1 MSGIKNIKKKLKGF
15 QVRPPNAEVIKK
27 VLLHI
32 PYVVVFYVVN
42 KCTWLY
48 QYCRGSTVVDRLM
61 VLLMNYPLAFK
72 KLLPSIQP
80 KSLAA
85 GTIAAVS
92 VWAVVYFKGKNGK
105 KFRKGEEYGSAR
117 WGNEKDIAPFID
129 PVFENNILLTQTERL
144 TMNSRPKKPK
154 YARNKNVI
162 VIGGSGSGKT
172 RFYVKPQLMQMP
184 DNVSFVVTD
193 PKGTIIVE
201 CGKMLARGTPKKDKN
216 GKILRDKNG
225 RVVMA
230 PYKIKVLNTINFAKS
245 MHYNPFHY
253 IRSEKDI
260 LKLVNTIMVNTKGE
274 GEKSSED
281 FWTKAE
287 RLLYCALIGYIYYEA
302 PEEEQNFSTLL
313 EFINASETREE
324 DEEFKNAVD
333 LIFEELERDEPNHF
347 AVRQYKKYKLAAG
360 VVCSKRLLN
369 QAVGK
374 SLRTHNL
381 KPKKG
386 AQVMRKNEK
395 ITALYERLSRDDF
408 GKDDDQQRE
417 SNSISNQK
425 AMLEEFAARQGFTNL
440 VHFTDD
446 GISGTCFD
454 RPGFLAMM
462 KEVEAG
468 NVEYLCIKDMS
479 RMGRD
484 YLKVGQI
491 MEILRQRGVRLIAIN
506 DGVDSA
512 RGDDDFTPFRNIM
525 NEYYARD
532 TSRKIRSTF
541 QSKGKSGKHLTG
553 TVIYGYLWNEA
564 RDQWLVDPEAADVVK
579 RIFAMTIEG
588 YGPYQIASKLKEE
601 KVLIP
606 SAYLAQHGEGV
617 NKNKTFK
624 DVYGW
629 GSSTIC
635 NILEKREY
643 LGHTINFKT
652 RKHFK
657 DKKSHYVPED
667 EWTIFENTHE
677 AIIDQQ
683 TFDLVQ
689 KIRGNVRRYPD
700 GWGEA
705 APLTGLLY
713 CADCG
718 GKMYVHRTNNGKR
731 ISQYTCSQ
739 YSKVPVGKL
748 CTTQHRINEDVVL
761 SLVSE
766 MLKAIAEYAKHDRA
780 EFVRVVQ
787 EAQSSQQTAE
797 VRKQRTR
804 LATAKQRVSELEVLL
819 CKIYEDNI
827 LGKLSDSRY
836 ATLDAQY
843 EKEQSELTAE
853 ISVLEKAVKSYEKH
867 EKDADRFIA
876 LIDKYENFDKLTIA
890 MLNEFIEKILVHE
903 RDRKGS
909 IQTTQEVEIYF
920 NFVGRFVPPA
930 FGEVELTP
938 EELEEIRKREERKD
952 RLHQNY
958 LKRKASGAQKRYED
972 KIKGRKKAEIEAKKA
987 AIRAEDIAKGVFVP
1001 VSSLPQREPMKGVQT
1016 A

>member
-1 MSGIKNIKKKLKGF
+1 MKQINYKKLIL
-15 QVRPPNAEVIKK
+15 PN
-27 VLLHI
+27 I
-32 PYVVVFYVVN
+32 PYVFFVYLFDKVGQAV
-42 KCTWLY
+42 
-48 QYCRGSTVVDRLM
+48 RLAPGADISAKI
-61 VLLMNYPLAFK
+61 LNITQGFSAAFESA
-72 KLLPSIQP
+72 LPSIYP
-80 KSLAA
+80 LDLLV
-85 GTIAAVS
+85 GIVGAVIIRLI
-92 VWAVVYFKGKNGK
+92 VYVKGKNAK
-105 KFRKGEEYGSAR
+105 KYRKGAEYGSAR
-117 WGNEKDIAPFID
+117 WGNAEDIKPYID
-129 PVFENNILLTQTERL
+129 PEFQNNIILTQTERL
-144 TMNSRPKKPK
+144 TMNSRPKQPK
-154 YARNKNVI
+154 YARNKNVV

-172 RFYVKPQLMQMP
+172 RFFVKPNLMQLHSSY
-184 DNVSFVVTD
+184 VLTD
-193 PKGTIIVE
+193 PKGTVLIE
-201 CGKMLARGTPKKDKN
+201 CGKLLQRAGYR
-216 GKILRDKNG
+216 
-225 RVVMA
+225 
-230 PYKIKVLNTINFAKS
+230 IKVLNTINFKKS
-245 MHYNPFHY
+245 MHYNPFVY

-260 LKLVNTIMVNTKGE
+260 LKLVNTLIANTKGE
-274 GEKSSED
+274 GEKSAED
-281 FWTKAE
+281 FWVKAE
-287 RLLYCALIGYIYYEA
+287 RLLYCALVGYIWYEA
-302 PEEEQNFSTLL
+302 PAEEMNFITLL
-313 EFINASETREE
+313 ELINASEARED
-324 DEEFKNAVD
+324 DEEYQSPVD
-333 LIFEELERDEPNHF
+333 LLFADLEERDPDHF
-347 AVRQYKKYKLAAG
+347 AVKQYRKYKLAAG

-425 AMLEEFAARQGFTNL
+425 AMLEEFAARQGFTNI

-564 RDQWLVDPEAADVVK
+564 RDQWLVDPEAAEVVK
-579 RIFAMTIEG
+579 RIFAMTIDG

-606 SAYLAQHGEGV
+606 SAYLARHGEGV

-797 VRKQRTR
+797 VKKQRIR

-843 EKEQSELTAE
+843 EKEQTELTAE
-853 ISVLEKAVKSYEKH
+853 ISVLEKAIKSYEKH

-972 KIKGRKKAEIEAKKA
+972 KIKKRKKAEIEAKKA

>member
-1 MSGIKNIKKKLKGF
+1 MKNLKTPAQRPRKAPSNQTGGTAWGKKMAAEFSRMMQSADMKKL
-15 QVRPPNAEVIKK
+15 I
-27 VLLHI
+27 LLNF
-32 PYVVVFYVVN
+32 PYIIAFYMVE
-42 KCTWLY
+42 KAAWLY
-48 QYCRGSTVVDRLM
+48 RRCNGDSVVDRLM
-61 VLLMNYPLAFK
+61 VLFMNFGLAYK
-72 KLLPSIQP
+72 SVLPSCHP
-80 KSLAA
+80 FDLMVGLVGAA
-85 GTIAAVS
+85 ALKAVI
-92 VWAVVYFKGKNGK
+92 YFKGKNAK
-105 KFRKGEEYGSAR
+105 KYRQGEEYGSAR
-117 WGNEKDIAPFID
+117 WGNQKDIEPFID
-129 PVFENNILLTQTERL
+129 PVFENNVILTQTERL
-144 TMNSRPKKPK
+144 MMSGRPKHPK

-172 RFYVKPQLMQMP
+172 RFYVKPNLMQMP
-184 DNVSFVVTD
+184 QKVSYVVTD
-193 PKGTIIVE
+193 PKGTIIIE
-201 CGKMLARGTPKKDKN
+201 CGKMLSDAG
-216 GKILRDKNG
+216 
-225 RVVMA
+225 
-230 PYKIKVLNTINFAKS
+230 YKIKVLNTINFKKS
-245 MHYNPFHY
+245 MRYNPFHY

-260 LKLVNTIMVNTKGE
+260 LKLVNTIIANTKGD
-274 GEKSSED
+274 GEKSGED
-281 FWTKAE
+281 FWVKAE
-287 RLLYCALIGYIYYEA
+287 RLLYCALIGYIWYEA

-313 EFINASETREE
+313 EFINASEARED
-324 DEEFKNAVD
+324 DENFKNAVD
-333 LIFEELERDEPNHF
+333 ELFEELEKDKPEHF

-425 AMLEEFAARQGFTNL
+425 AMLEEFAARQGFTNI

-588 YGPYQIASKLKEE
+588 YGPYQIASKLKSE

-930 FGEVELTP
+930 FGEAELTP

-972 KIKGRKKAEIEAKKA
+972 KIKKRKKAEIEAKKA

>member
-1 MSGIKNIKKKLKGF
+1 MNTKQLKKQLIL
-15 QVRPPNAEVIKK
+15 N
-27 VLLHI
+27 I
-32 PYVVVFYVVN
+32 PYIILGLLATNLGEAWRIAAGVNASEKVQSLVLDGVFA
-42 KCTWLY
+42 T
-48 QYCRGSTVVDRLM
+48 
-61 VLLMNYPLAFK
+61 AFSNP
-72 KLLPSIQP
+72 LPSIYP
-80 KSLAA
+80 GDLLVGIACGAA
-85 GTIAAVS
+85 IRIA
-92 VWAVVYFKGKNGK
+92 VYLKGKNAK
-105 KFRKGEEYGSAR
+105 KFRHNEEYGSAR
-117 WGNEKDIAPFID
+117 WGRHADIEPFED
-129 PVFENNILLTQTERL
+129 PVFANNVILSQSERI
-144 TMNSRPKKPK
+144 TMSSRPKIPK
-154 YARNKNVI
+154 YARNKNVL
-162 VIGGSGSGKT
+162 VVGGSGSGKT
-172 RFYVKPQLMQMP
+172 RFFIKPNLLQMH
-184 DNVSFVVTD
+184 SSYVVTD
-193 PKGTIIVE
+193 PKGGLVNE
-201 CGKMLARGTPKKDKN
+201 VGNALYKN
-216 GKILRDKNG
+216 GYR
-225 RVVMA
+225 M
-230 PYKIKVLNTINFAKS
+230 KVFNTINFSKS
-245 MHYNPFHY
+245 MHYNPFAYLH
-253 IRSEKDI
+253 SEKDI
-260 LKLVNTIMVNTKGE
+260 LKLVTTLIANTKGE
-274 GEKSSED
+274 SKGGDD
-281 FWTKAE
+281 FWLKAE
-287 RLLYCALIGYIYYEA
+287 TLLYTALIGYIHYEA

-313 EFINASETREE
+313 EMINAMEVRED
-324 DEEFKNAVD
+324 DEEFKNPVD
-333 LIFEELERDEPNHF
+333 MMFDELAEQNPDHF
-347 AVRQYKKYKLAAG
+347 AVRQYAKYKLAAG

-425 AMLEEFAARQGFTNL
+425 AMLEEFAARQGFTNI

-564 RDQWLVDPEAADVVK
+564 RDQWLVDPEAAEVVK
-579 RIFAMTIEG
+579 RIFAMTIDG

-677 AIIDQQ
+677 PIIDQQ

-972 KIKGRKKAEIEAKKA
+972 KIKKRKKAEIEAKKA

>member
-1 MSGIKNIKKKLKGF
+1 MRSIPKTLKEKANGVNKKQIALKC
-15 QVRPPNAEVIKK
+15 A
-27 VLLHI
+27 
-32 PYVVVFYVVN
+32 PYVIFGYVLN
-42 KCTWLY
+42 KVSWLY
-48 QYCRGSTVVDRLM
+48 GQQAGDNTLQN
-61 VLLMNYPLAFK
+61 VLDTINGIGGAFHNP
-72 KLLPSIQP
+72 LPSFLPRDLLVGVGCGI
-80 KSLAA
+80 
-85 GTIAAVS
+85 GFRM
-92 VWAVVYFKGKNGK
+92 VVYYKAKNAK
-105 KFRKGEEYGSAR
+105 KFRQGVEYGSAR
-117 WGNEKDIAPFID
+117 WGTAKDIEPYVD
-129 PVFENNILLTQTERL
+129 PVFENNVLLTATERL
-144 TMNSRPKKPK
+144 MMSGRPKQPK
-154 YARNKNVI
+154 YARNKNI
-162 VIGGSGSGKT
+162 LVIGGSGSGKT
-172 RFYVKPQLMQMP
+172 RFFVKPNLMQMH
-184 DNVSFVVTD
+184 SSYVVTD
-193 PKGTIIVE
+193 PKGTVLVE
-201 CGKMLARGTPKKDKN
+201 CGRMLSENDYR
-216 GKILRDKNG
+216 
-225 RVVMA
+225 
-230 PYKIKVLNTINFAKS
+230 IKVLNTINFAKS
-245 MHYNPFHY
+245 MHYNPFAY

-260 LKLVNTIMVNTKGE
+260 LKLVNTIIVNTKGE
-274 GEKSSED
+274 GQQASED
-281 FWTKAE
+281 FWVKAE
-287 RLLYCALIGYIYYEA
+287 KLYYTALIAYIWYEA
-302 PEEEQNFSTLL
+302 PEEEQNFSMLIDL
-313 EFINASETREE
+313 VDASEARED
-324 DEEFKNAVD
+324 DENFKNAVD
-333 LIFEELERDEPNHF
+333 LLFEELEQKNPNHF

-425 AMLEEFAARQGFTNL
+425 AMLEEFAARQGFTNI

-601 KVLIP
+601 KILIP

-972 KIKGRKKAEIEAKKA
+972 KIKERKKAEIEAKKA

-1001 VSSLPQREPMKGVQT
+1001 VSSLPQREPMKGVQS

>member
-1 MSGIKNIKKKLKGF
+1 MS
-15 QVRPPNAEVIKK
+15 
-27 VLLHI
+27 
-32 PYVVVFYVVN
+32 
-42 KCTWLY
+42 
-48 QYCRGSTVVDRLM
+48 
-61 VLLMNYPLAFK
+61 
-72 KLLPSIQP
+72 
-80 KSLAA
+80 
-85 GTIAAVS
+85 
-92 VWAVVYFKGKNGK
+92 
-105 KFRKGEEYGSAR
+105 
-117 WGNEKDIAPFID
+117 
-129 PVFENNILLTQTERL
+129 
-144 TMNSRPKKPK
+144 SRPANPK
-154 YARNKNVI
+154 NARNKNVL

-172 RFYVKPQLMQMP
+172 RFFIKPNIMLCTKTKGY
-184 DNVSFVVTD
+184 SLVVTD
-193 PKGTIIVE
+193 PKGTLITE
-201 CGKMLARGTPKKDKN
+201 CGKMLAAAGYDV
-216 GKILRDKNG
+216 
-225 RVVMA
+225 RVFNV
-230 PYKIKVLNTINFAKS
+230 ISFQKS
-245 MHYNPFHY
+245 MHYNPFAY

-260 LKLVNTIMVNTKGE
+260 LKLVTALIANTKGE
-274 GEKSSED
+274 GKGGDD
-281 FWTKAE
+281 FWVKAE
-287 RLLYCALIGYIYYEA
+287 TLLYMALIGYIHYELPPA
-302 PEEEQNFSTLL
+302 AQNFTTLIDML
-313 EFINASETREE
+313 NSMEVREE
-324 DEEFKNAVD
+324 DEEYRNPVD
-333 LIFEELERDEPNHF
+333 LMFEKLKAEKPEHF
-347 AVRQYKKYKLAAG
+347 AVRQYAKYRMAAG

-425 AMLEEFAARQGFTNL
+425 AMLEEFAARQGFTNI

-579 RIFAMTIEG
+579 RIFAMTIDG
-588 YGPYQIASKLKEE
+588 YGPYQIASKLKSE

-677 AIIDQQ
+677 PIIDQQ

-739 YSKVPVGKL
+739 YTKVPCGTL
-748 CTTQHRINEDVVL
+748 CKTQHRINEDVVL

-1001 VSSLPQREPMKGVQT
+1001 VSSLPQREPQKGTQI

>member
-1 MSGIKNIKKKLKGF
+1 MKPEI
-15 QVRPPNAEVIKK
+15 
-27 VLLHI
+27 
-32 PYVVVFYVVN
+32 
-42 KCTWLY
+42 
-48 QYCRGSTVVDRLM
+48 
-61 VLLMNYPLAFK
+61 K
-72 KLLPSIQP
+72 KLLILNLPYLLFVWLFD
-80 KSLAA
+80 KV
-85 GTIAAVS
+85 GAAVRLS
-92 VWAVVYFKGKNGK
+92 PGADASAKLLHLGDGFTTAFSSIAPSFHPADLLIGIAGAVIVRLIIYTKGKNAK
-105 KFRKGEEYGSAR
+105 KYRRGTEYGSAR
-117 WGNEKDIAPFID
+117 WGGADDIKPYTD
-129 PVFENNILLTQTERL
+129 PVFENNIPLTQTERL
-144 TMNSRPKKPK
+144 TMNSRPKQPK
-154 YARNKNVI
+154 YARNKNI
-162 VIGGSGSGKT
+162 LVIGGSGSGKT
-172 RFYVKPQLMQMP
+172 RFFVKPSLMQCTSKDFP
-184 DNVSFVVTD
+184 TSYIVTD
-193 PKGTIIVE
+193 PKGTLILE
-201 CGKMLARGTPKKDKN
+201 TGKMLQR
-216 GKILRDKNG
+216 
-225 RVVMA
+225 
-230 PYKIKVLNTINFAKS
+230 YKYRIKVLNTINFKKS
-245 MHYNPFHY
+245 MKYNPFAY
-253 IRSEKDI
+253 LRSEKDI
-260 LKLVNTIMVNTKGE
+260 LKLVNTIIANTKGD
-274 GEKSSED
+274 GEKSGED
-281 FWTKAE
+281 FWVKAE
-287 RLLYCALIGYIYYEA
+287 KLYYTALIGYIWYEA
-302 PEEEQNFSTLL
+302 PEDEKNFTTLL
-313 EFINASETREE
+313 EMINASEAREDDE
-324 DEEFKNAVD
+324 DFQNPVD
-333 LIFEELERDEPNHF
+333 LMFERLEEKDPEHF
-347 AVRQYKKYKLAAG
+347 AVKQYKKYKLAAG

-425 AMLEEFAARQGFTNL
+425 AMLEEFAARQGFTNI

-512 RGDDDFTPFRNIM
+512 KGDDDFTPFRNIM

-564 RDQWLVDPEAADVVK
+564 RDQWLVDPEAAEVVK
-579 RIFAMTIEG
+579 RIFAMTIDG

-606 SAYLAQHGEGV
+606 SAYLARHGEGV

-748 CTTQHRINEDVVL
+748 CTTQHRINEDVIL

-797 VRKQRTR
+797 VKKQRTR

-843 EKEQSELTAE
+843 EKEQSELTVE
-853 ISVLEKAVKSYEKH
+853 ISDLEKAIKSYEKH

-958 LKRKASGAQKRYED
+958 LKRKANGKQKEYEERT
-972 KIKGRKKAEIEAKKA
+972 KAKKKAEIEARKQ
-987 AIRAEDIAKGVFVP
+987 AIRTEDIARGVFIP
-1001 VSSLPQREPMKGVQT
+1001 VSSLPQLGPRKG

>member
-1 MSGIKNIKKKLKGF
+1 MKPEI
-15 QVRPPNAEVIKK
+15 
-27 VLLHI
+27 
-32 PYVVVFYVVN
+32 
-42 KCTWLY
+42 
-48 QYCRGSTVVDRLM
+48 
-61 VLLMNYPLAFK
+61 K
-72 KLLPSIQP
+72 KLLILNLPYLLFVWLFD
-80 KSLAA
+80 KV
-85 GTIAAVS
+85 GAAVRLS
-92 VWAVVYFKGKNGK
+92 PGADASAKLLHLGDGFTAAFSSIAPSFHPADLALGIAGAVIVRLIIYTKGKNAK
-105 KFRKGEEYGSAR
+105 KYRRGTEYGSAR
-117 WGNEKDIAPFID
+117 WGGADDIKPYTD
-129 PVFENNILLTQTERL
+129 PVFENNIPLTQTERL
-144 TMNSRPKKPK
+144 TMNSRPKQPK
-154 YARNKNVI
+154 YARNKNI
-162 VIGGSGSGKT
+162 LVIGGSGSGKT
-172 RFYVKPQLMQMP
+172 RFFVKPSLMQCTSKDFP
-184 DNVSFVVTD
+184 TSYIVTD
-193 PKGTIIVE
+193 PKGTLILE
-201 CGKMLARGTPKKDKN
+201 TGKMLQR
-216 GKILRDKNG
+216 
-225 RVVMA
+225 
-230 PYKIKVLNTINFAKS
+230 YKYRIKVLNTINFKKS
-245 MHYNPFHY
+245 MKYNPFAY
-253 IRSEKDI
+253 LRSEKDI
-260 LKLVNTIMVNTKGE
+260 LKLVNTIIANTKGD
-274 GEKSSED
+274 GEKSGED
-281 FWTKAE
+281 FWVKAE
-287 RLLYCALIGYIYYEA
+287 KLYYTALIGYIWYEA
-302 PEEEQNFSTLL
+302 PEDEKNFTTLL
-313 EFINASETREE
+313 EMINASEAREDDE
-324 DEEFKNAVD
+324 DFQNPVD
-333 LIFEELERDEPNHF
+333 LMFERLEEKDPEHF
-347 AVRQYKKYKLAAG
+347 AVKQYKKYKLAAG

-425 AMLEEFAARQGFTNL
+425 AMLEEFAARQGFTNI

-564 RDQWLVDPEAADVVK
+564 RDQWLVDPEAAEVVK
-579 RIFAMTIEG
+579 RIFAMTIDG
-588 YGPYQIASKLKEE
+588 YGPYQIASKLKSE

-748 CTTQHRINEDVVL
+748 CKTQHRINEDVVL

-797 VRKQRTR
+797 VKKQRTR

-958 LKRKASGAQKRYED
+958 LKRKASGAQKRYEN
-972 KIKGRKKAEIEAKKA
+972 KIKEKRKAEIEAKKA

-1001 VSSLPQREPMKGVQT
+1001 VSQLPAKEPKKGVQT

>member
-1 MSGIKNIKKKLKGF
+1 MDKDFFQNI
-15 QVRPPNAEVIKK
+15 P
-27 VLLHI
+27 
-32 PYVVVFYVVN
+32 
-42 KCTWLY
+42 
-48 QYCRGSTVVDRLM
+48 M
-61 VLLMNYPLAFK
+61 
-72 KLLPSIQP
+72 
-80 KSLAA
+80 
-85 GTIAAVS
+85 
-92 VWAVVYFKGKNGK
+92 
-105 KFRKGEEYGSAR
+105 
-117 WGNEKDIAPFID
+117 
-129 PVFENNILLTQTERL
+129 TQTERI
-144 TMNSRPKKPK
+144 TMASRPKQPK
-154 YARNKNVI
+154 YARNKNI
-162 VIGGSGSGKT
+162 LVIGGSGSGKT
-172 RFYVKPQLMQMP
+172 RFFCKPSLLQAHSSYVC
-184 DNVSFVVTD
+184 TD
-193 PKGTIIVE
+193 PKGTLLPEIGAFLE
-201 CGKMLARGTPKKDKN
+201 RKKY
-216 GKILRDKNG
+216 R
-225 RVVMA
+225 
-230 PYKIKVLNTINFAKS
+230 IKCLNLINFRKS
-245 MHYNPFHY
+245 MKYNPLAY

-260 LKLVNTIMVNTKGE
+260 LKLVNALIMNTKGE

-281 FWTKAE
+281 FWVKAE
-287 RLLYCALIGYIYYEA
+287 RLYYSALIGYIWYEA
-302 PEEEQNFSTLL
+302 TEEEKNFITLL
-313 EFINASETREE
+313 DLINASEARED
-324 DEEFKNAVD
+324 DETYQSPVD
-333 LIFEELERDEPNHF
+333 LLFSQLEEREPDHF
-347 AVRQYKKYKLAAG
+347 AVKQYRKFKMAAG

-425 AMLEEFAARQGFTNL
+425 AMLEEFAARQGFTNI

-564 RDQWLVDPEAADVVK
+564 RDQWLVDPEAAEVVK
-579 RIFAMTIEG
+579 RIFAMTIDG
-588 YGPYQIASKLKEE
+588 YGPYQIASRLKEE

-677 AIIDQQ
+677 PIIDQQ

>member
-1 MSGIKNIKKKLKGF
+1 MKPEI
-15 QVRPPNAEVIKK
+15 
-27 VLLHI
+27 
-32 PYVVVFYVVN
+32 
-42 KCTWLY
+42 
-48 QYCRGSTVVDRLM
+48 
-61 VLLMNYPLAFK
+61 K
-72 KLLPSIQP
+72 KLLILNLPYLLFVWLFD
-80 KSLAA
+80 KV
-85 GTIAAVS
+85 GAAVRLS
-92 VWAVVYFKGKNGK
+92 PGADASAKLLHLGDGFTTAFSSIAPSFHPADLLIGIAGAVIVRLIIYTKGKNAK
-105 KFRKGEEYGSAR
+105 KYRRGTEYGSAR
-117 WGNEKDIAPFID
+117 WGGADDIKPYTD
-129 PVFENNILLTQTERL
+129 PVFENNIPLTQTERL
-144 TMNSRPKKPK
+144 TMNSRPKQPK
-154 YARNKNVI
+154 YARNKNI
-162 VIGGSGSGKT
+162 LVIGGSGSGKT
-172 RFYVKPQLMQMP
+172 RFFVKPSLMQCTSKDFP
-184 DNVSFVVTD
+184 TSYIVTD
-193 PKGTIIVE
+193 PKGTLILE
-201 CGKMLARGTPKKDKN
+201 TGKMLQR
-216 GKILRDKNG
+216 
-225 RVVMA
+225 
-230 PYKIKVLNTINFAKS
+230 YKYRIKVLNTINFKKS
-245 MHYNPFHY
+245 MKYNPFAY
-253 IRSEKDI
+253 LRSEKDI
-260 LKLVNTIMVNTKGE
+260 LKLVNTIIANTKGD
-274 GEKSSED
+274 GEKSGED
-281 FWTKAE
+281 FWVKAE
-287 RLLYCALIGYIYYEA
+287 KLYYTALIGYIWYEA
-302 PEEEQNFSTLL
+302 PEDEKNFTTLL
-313 EFINASETREE
+313 EMINASEAREDDE
-324 DEEFKNAVD
+324 DFQNPVD
-333 LIFEELERDEPNHF
+333 LMFERLEEKDPEHF
-347 AVRQYKKYKLAAG
+347 AVKQYKKYKLAAG

-369 QAVGK
+369 QAVWK

-425 AMLEEFAARQGFTNL
+425 AMLEEFAARQGFTNI

-564 RDQWLVDPEAADVVK
+564 RDQWLVDPEAAEVVK
-579 RIFAMTIEG
+579 RIFAMTIDG
-588 YGPYQIASKLKEE
+588 YGPYQIASRLKEE

-677 AIIDQQ
+677 PIIDQQ

-787 EAQSSQQTAE
+787 EAQSSQQTTE

-930 FGEVELTP
+930 FGEAELTP